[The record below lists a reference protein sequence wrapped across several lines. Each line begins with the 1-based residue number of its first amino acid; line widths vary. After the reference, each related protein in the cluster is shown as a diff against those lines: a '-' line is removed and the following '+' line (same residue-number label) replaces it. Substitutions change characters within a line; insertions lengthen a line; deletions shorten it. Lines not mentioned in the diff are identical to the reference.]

1 MYAMTGKLIA
11 LKGRRNELVQIL
23 NQAAS
28 LVGHLPACRLYI
40 VSEDVSNEDQVWV
53 FEMWDDKAAHDL
65 SLKDER
71 VRALIAEAMP
81 LMGAAPDGAELRVA
95 GGHGIAN

>member
-1 MYAMTGKLIA
+1 MYAMTGKLIVQ
-11 LKGRRNELVQIL
+11 KGRRNELVQIL

-28 LVGHLPACRLYI
+28 FVGHLPACRLYI